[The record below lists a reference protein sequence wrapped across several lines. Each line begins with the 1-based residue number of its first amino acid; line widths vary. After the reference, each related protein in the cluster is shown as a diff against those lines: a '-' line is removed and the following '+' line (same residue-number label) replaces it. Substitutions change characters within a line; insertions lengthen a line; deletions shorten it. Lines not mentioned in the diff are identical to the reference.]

1 MIFSDT
7 LVHRTYGVSTA
18 NAQGG
23 DDYPAATVGTVRASV
38 QRPTNAE
45 RIRFAGLYPGKATT
59 DLWFVDTVSAVFT
72 LGEPGGQPADQVDIV
87 DERGVARAYEVV
99 DSKHVRGVIPHY
111 ETLARRVVEGK
122 Q

>member
-1 MIFSDT
+1 MPPS
-7 LVHRTYGVSTA
+7 SA
-18 NAQGG
+18 
-23 DDYPAATVGTVRASV
+23 
-38 QRPTNAE
+38 RPT
-45 RIRFAGLYPGKATT
+45 RSGFASRGKATT